1 MSRIDLETL
10 RKREA
15 AAAEKFEKAKKELE
29 LMRSRRSDAERKE
42 RTRRLINT
50 GGLVHMVLGDE
61 VDAGLLVGLLLKY
74 KSIFGTGMPD
84 HELKKAGDAFIN
96 EREKAKKE
104 AKLKT
109 REKIKEIEYGTEEQ
123 ED

>member
-1 MSRIDLETL
+1 MSRIDLERL

-15 AAAEKFEKAKKELE
+15 AAAEKFEKVKKELE
-29 LMRSRRSDAERKE
+29 ALRSQRSDAERKE
-42 RTRRLINT
+42 RTRRLIHT
-50 GGLVHMVLGDE
+50 GGLVYMVLGDD

-74 KSIFGTGMPD
+74 KSIFGTGTPD
-84 HELKKAGDAFIN
+84 HELKMAGDAFIS

-104 AKLKT
+104 AKLKS

-123 ED
+123 KN